1 MSILQSRRLKELESQ
16 LYEANLRERQE
27 REFGDRKAVEAD
39 RLRSEVEQLRAEVE
53 RLQLE
58 YDDQHSVASLMH
70 QQAEKAE
77 AERDSLR
84 AERDT
89 MLLHTRD
96 FVSWFNRHYQDPS
109 YNLDHPW
116 CVINARLDAY
126 ADTLAAID
134 AARGNDGPQT

>member
-1 MSILQSRRLKELESQ
+1 MSVRESRRMVELESA
-16 LYEANLRERQE
+16 LLEARLRERQ
-27 REFGDRKAVEAD
+27 AIEASD
-39 RLRSEVEQLRAEVE
+39 KLRAEVE
-53 RLQLE
+53 R
-58 YDDQHSVASLMH
+58 
-70 QQAEKAE
+70 
-77 AERDSLR
+77 LR

-89 MLLHTRD
+89 MLLDTRD

-134 AARGNDGPQT
+134 AARGQS